1 MSPAPAGPAGSDDP
15 AVRAVRAERL
25 LELGRPEQARAQ
37 ITLVLAAAPDDAA
50 AHRLLV
56 RCLLNLDDPGALD
69 AALRAVSLAPD
80 HEQGYRLASLACIKA
95 GMDEQAVMHARE
107 AVALAPHEWRAHHV
121 LTRALTRPD
130 PYAAYEAGLVGRQ
143 LAPHEPA
150 MHLVVGLAAL
160 KSGRTDRAEESFRKV
175 LQLEPDNATAR
186 NNLAVVDLRSG
197 RFGAAMD
204 GFSAAL
210 TADPRLHLARGN
222 LDAVVLTLLTKLRYI
237 MVVSEFVAFQLIAG
251 EPRLDL
257 PAAVALLAGWAGLI
271 GWGWTR
277 IPRRLRRYSLGVF
290 RRRGRAALY
299 GAVLLAAVA
308 GLVIGPVAGLVSTG
322 TGLDLAS
329 FAALTIVADLVW
341 SWRVRRAGNV
351 PGPATGR

>member
-1 MSPAPAGPAGSDDP
+1 MSPLGADNPAL
-15 AVRAVRAERL
+15 RAARAERL
-25 LELGRPEQARAQ
+25 LELGRAAEAHAQ
-37 ITLVLAAAPDDAA
+37 ITAVLAEVPDDAA
-50 AHRLLV
+50 AQRLLV

-95 GMDEQAVMHARE
+95 GLDEQAVAHARK
-107 AVALAPHEWRAHHV
+107 AAALAPHEWRAHHV

-130 PYAAYEAGLVGRQ
+130 PQAAYAAGLVGVE
-143 LAPHEPA
+143 LAPLEPA

-160 KSGRTDRAEESFRKV
+160 KSGQTDRAEQAFRTV
-175 LQLEPDNATAR
+175 LRLEPDNATAR

-210 TADPRLHLARGN
+210 SADPRLHLARGN

-237 MVVSEFVAFQLIAG
+237 VVVSEFVAFQLIAND
-251 EPRLDL
+251 PQLDRVTS
-257 PAAVALLAGWAGLI
+257 AALLGCWTGLI

-277 IPRRLRRYSLGVF
+277 IPTRLRRYSLGVF
-290 RRRGRAALY
+290 RRRKRAAVY
-299 GAVLLAAVA
+299 GAVLLVSAT
-308 GLVIGPVAGLVSTG
+308 GLVLGPLTRVVSTAV
-322 TGLDLAS
+322 GLDLAS
-329 FAALTIVADLVW
+329 FAALTILGDLLW
-341 SWRVRRAGNV
+341 SWQTRRGKNI
-351 PGPATGR
+351 PGPTTGR